1 MPAGLAAQLARPG
14 PDQGG
19 TSAHRIG
26 GTMASWPG
34 SLLRAAAPT
43 RGYALLCAGAATVTA
58 LLCVVFVSG
67 AGGAMVGQNVSNIA
81 LFLAAVTAG
90 TACAVR
96 AWRERAARRV
106 RWAWG
111 LVGAGSLSWGVG
123 QAFCIWY
130 ETVLGRA
137 VPFPSLAD
145 AGYFWMMP
153 FTAAG
158 LLLLPVSRQSLA
170 QQARSILDGLMIA
183 VSLLLIT
190 WVLILGP
197 LVQQGA
203 DSRLGLLI
211 TLWYPGGDVVVL
223 TIVLFMVA
231 RLRRGG
237 RRPLSLPLVGAGLVA
252 FTVSDSGYAYLTLL
266 DTYGSGNVL
275 DLGWFT
281 GFALILLA
289 ARRPERAY
297 AEQEVH
303 DLAQPLGVMLPYL
316 AVLGALV
323 TSTFEVLR
331 DGAHDMFVSWSRSA
345 IILLIVGRQL
355 LTLLE
360 NRSLTRG
367 LEARVEARTTELR
380 ASEQRFQALVQHSS
394 DVVTVIDAQGV
405 VTYQSESVARVFG
418 YDPAYFSGLRLTE
431 RILAES
437 VPALTAAVE
446 AITGTAYATRVVE
459 LPMLHADGHRCLAE
473 VTLTNLLEDP
483 SVRGI
488 VLNSRDISERKEL
501 EDQLVHEAFHD
512 GLTKLANR
520 ALFKDRLE
528 VALRRRADVAILFL
542 DLDGF
547 KEVNDSLGHAAG
559 DVLLMQVAM
568 RLGEAV
574 RDGDTVAR
582 FGGDEFAV
590 LIDAVGAP
598 GDADDLATRII
609 AALDEQFV
617 IDNQE
622 IHVQGSIGIALTG
635 PDARDADQLM
645 RNADLAMYRAK
656 SAGSGQFA
664 RYDPQMHSGLVERL
678 QLAADL
684 RRALETGG
692 ELEMHYQPTIELRT
706 GQIVGF
712 EALVRW
718 RHPVRGMISPVDF
731 IPLAESTG
739 LIRPLG
745 QWVLAE
751 SCRQAVA
758 WGMGAP
764 ERAMTMAVN
773 VSGRQF
779 DQPGLPG
786 IVAAVLAETGL
797 PAQRLCLEMTE
808 SVLMTDTEENLA
820 VLLSL
825 KDIGVRLAIDDF
837 GTGYSSLA
845 YLRRFPVDTL
855 KIDRSFVERLS
866 GATPDA
872 ALARTIVQL
881 GQSLGMATVAEG
893 IEQYAQ
899 FLALRRMGCDL
910 AQGYYFSRPLPAAE
924 AGLLLQEHK
933 PAVAA

>member
-1 MPAGLAAQLARPG
+1 LGK
-14 PDQGG
+14 
-19 TSAHRIG
+19 
-26 GTMASWPG
+26 
-34 SLLRAAAPT
+34 LLHVVAPT
-43 RGYALLCAGAATVTA
+43 RGYAILCGAAAGITA
-58 LLCVVFVSG
+58 LLFVVFVTG
-67 AGGAMVGQNVSNIA
+67 AGGPIAAQNTSNIA
-81 LFLAAVTAG
+81 LFLAALAAAWGCISKALRPAG
-90 TACAVR
+90 
-96 AWRERAARRV
+96 RRV
-106 RWAWG
+106 RSSWALTG
-111 LVGAGSLSWGVG
+111 LGAFSWAVG
-123 QAFCIWY
+123 QMFCIWY
-130 ETVLGRA
+130 ETILGTD

-158 LLLLPVSRQSLA
+158 LLLLPMSRQSVA

-183 VSLLLIT
+183 ASLLLIT
-190 WVLILGP
+190 WNLILGP
-197 LVQQGA
+197 LARQGA
-203 DSRLGLLI
+203 DSFLALLV

-223 TIVLFMVA
+223 TVVLFTLA
-231 RLRRGG
+231 RLRSGG
-237 RRPLSLPLVGAGLVA
+237 RRPMSMPLVGIGLAA
-252 FTVSDSGYAYLTLL
+252 FTVSDSGYAYLTLI
-266 DTYGSGNVL
+266 DDYGSGAVL
-275 DLGWFT
+275 DLGWFV
-281 GFALILLA
+281 GFVLILIA
-289 ARRPERAY
+289 SRKPERQHAP
-297 AEQEVH
+297 EST
-303 DLAQPLGVMLPYL
+303 DPLTRPLGVMLPYI

-331 DGAHDMFVSWSRSA
+331 HGMHDPVVSWTRSA

-360 NRSLTRG
+360 NRSLTRD
-367 LEARVEARTTELR
+367 LENRVEARTAELR

-394 DVVTVIDAQGV
+394 DVVTVVSLDGV
-405 VTYQSESVARVFG
+405 VTYQSESIARVFG
-418 YDPAYFSGLRLTE
+418 YEREQVTGQKLVGFLPEEARDRLE
-431 RILAES
+431 EAFG
-437 VPALTAAVE
+437 AV
-446 AITGTAYATRVVE
+446 ADTPYASRVVE
-459 LPMLHADGHRCLAE
+459 IPMRHADGHHRLAE
-473 VTLTNLLEDP
+473 VTVTNLLGDRNVE
-483 SVRGI
+483 GL

-520 ALFKDRLE
+520 ALFKDRVEL
-528 VALRRRADVAILFL
+528 ALRRRGDADIAVLFL

-559 DVLLMQVAM
+559 DQLLVQVAD
-568 RLGEAV
+568 RLAAAV
-574 RDGDTVAR
+574 RPGDTVAR

-590 LIDAVGAP
+590 LIDQVDAA

-609 AALDEQFV
+609 DALDLQFD
-617 IDNQE
+617 IDNTE

-635 PDARDADQLM
+635 PDAADADQLM

-656 SAGSGQFA
+656 AAGEGTFA
-664 RYDPQMHSGLVERL
+664 RYDPAMHSGLVDRL

-684 RRALETGG
+684 RRALETTG
-692 ELEMHYQPTIELRT
+692 ELVLYYQPTIELRSGAIT
-706 GQIVGF
+706 GF

-718 RHPVRGMISPVDF
+718 QHPVRGMISPADF

-751 SCRQAVA
+751 ACRQGVE
-758 WGMGAP
+758 WGAHDP
-764 ERAMTMAVN
+764 ERVLTMAVN

-779 DQPGLPG
+779 DQPDLPA
-786 IVAAVLAETGL
+786 IVAGVLADTGL
-797 PAQRLCLEMTE
+797 PAERLCLEMTE

-825 KDIGVRLAIDDF
+825 KEIGVKLAIDDF

-855 KIDRSFVERLS
+855 KIDRSFVERIG

-910 AQGYYFSRPLPAAE
+910 AQGYYFSRPLPAEE
-924 AGLLLQEHK
+924 AGALLRD
-933 PAVAA
+933 PAALAA

>member
-1 MPAGLAAQLARPG
+1 
-14 PDQGG
+14 
-19 TSAHRIG
+19 
-26 GTMASWPG
+26 MASWPRR
-34 SLLRAAAPT
+34 LLRAAAPT
-43 RGYALLCAGAATVTA
+43 RGYAVLCGGVTLVTA
-58 LLCVVFVSG
+58 ALFVVFVT
-67 AGGAMVGQNVSNIA
+67 APGGALVTQNVSNVA
-81 LFLAAVTAG
+81 LCLGAAAAAWAGLAKAV
-90 TACAVR
+90 
-96 AWRERAARRV
+96 RERARV
-106 RWAWG
+106 RWAWALTG
-111 LVGAGSLSWGVG
+111 LGSLSWGIG
-123 QAFCIWY
+123 QGFCIWY
-130 ETVLGRA
+130 ETVLNRE

-158 LLLLPVSRQSLA
+158 LLLLTVSRQSIA
-170 QQARSILDGLMIA
+170 QQVRSILDGLMIA
-183 VSLLLIT
+183 ASLLLIT

-197 LVQQGA
+197 LVRQGA
-203 DSRLGLLI
+203 DSALGLLI

-223 TIVLFMVA
+223 TIMLFLVA

-237 RRPLSLPLVGAGLVA
+237 RRPMSLPLVGAGLVA

-266 DTYGSGNVL
+266 DSYGSGNVL

-281 GFALILLA
+281 GFMLLLLA
-289 ARRPERAY
+289 ARRPERTRAGED
-297 AEQEVH
+297 AH
-303 DLAQPLGVMLPYL
+303 ALTRPLGVMLPYI
-316 AVLGALV
+316 AVLGALA
-323 TSTFEVLR
+323 TSTAEVLR
-331 DGAHDMFVSWSRSA
+331 HGAHDPLVSWSRSS

-360 NRSLTRG
+360 NRSLTRD
-367 LEARVEARTTELR
+367 LEARVEARTAELR

-394 DVVTVIDAQGV
+394 DVVTVIDEGGV
-405 VTYQSESVARVFG
+405 VTYQSESLQRVFG
-418 YDPAYFSGLRLTE
+418 YEPARFHGIPLTDLMMPE
-431 RILAES
+431 
-437 VPALTAAVE
+437 AAQVLVAAIE
-446 AITGTAYATRVVE
+446 AISATAYGSRVVE
-459 LPMLHADGHRCLAE
+459 VPMLHADGHRCVAE
-473 VTLTNLLEDP
+473 VTLTNLLHDE

-528 VALRRRADVAILFL
+528 VALRRRDEVAILFL

-559 DVLLMQVAM
+559 DHLLIQVAT
-568 RLGEAV
+568 RLTEAV

-590 LIDAVGAP
+590 LIDSVAGP
-598 GDADDLATRII
+598 GDADELATRIV
-609 AALDEQFV
+609 AALDEQFH
-617 IDNQE
+617 IENQE
-622 IHVQGSIGIALTG
+622 MHVQGSIGIALTG

-656 SAGSGQFA
+656 SAGSGRFA

-684 RRALETGG
+684 RRALENAD
-692 ELEMHYQPTIELRT
+692 ELELHYQPTIELRS
-706 GQIVGF
+706 GNIVGF

-718 RHPVRGMISPVDF
+718 RHPVRGMISPADF

-745 QWVLAE
+745 RWVLAE
-751 SCRQAVA
+751 ACRQAVA
-758 WGMGAP
+758 WGMDDP
-764 ERAMTMAVN
+764 QRAMTMAVN

-779 DQPGLPG
+779 DQPDLPE
-786 IVAAVLAETGL
+786 IVGSVLAGTGL
-797 PAQRLCLEMTE
+797 PAERLCLEMTE

-825 KDIGVRLAIDDF
+825 KDIGVKLAIDDF

-866 GATPDA
+866 GAAPDS

-899 FLALRRMGCDL
+899 FRALRRMGCDL

-924 AGLLLQEHK
+924 AGELLRDR
-933 PAVAA
+933 AALPV

>member
-1 MPAGLAAQLARPG
+1 MLGR
-14 PDQGG
+14 
-19 TSAHRIG
+19 
-26 GTMASWPG
+26 
-34 SLLRAAAPT
+34 LRHVVPT
-43 RGYALLCAGAATVTA
+43 RGYAILCGTAAAVTA
-58 LLCVVFVSG
+58 LLFVALVTG
-67 AGGAMVGQNVSNIA
+67 AGGPIVAQNTSNVA
-81 LFLAAVTAG
+81 LFAAALAA
-90 TACAVR
+90 
-96 AWRERAARRV
+96 AWGCLTKALGKAQRPVARRV
-106 RWAWG
+106 RWSWALTG
-111 LVGAGSLSWGVG
+111 LGAFSWGVG
-123 QAFCIWY
+123 QMFCIWY
-130 ETVLGRA
+130 ETIQGTE

-158 LLLLPVSRQSLA
+158 LLVLPMSRQSVA

-183 VSLLLIT
+183 ASLLLIT
-190 WVLILGP
+190 WILILGP
-197 LVQQGA
+197 LARQGA
-203 DSRLGLLI
+203 DSFLALLV

-223 TIVLFMVA
+223 TVVLFMLA
-231 RLRRGG
+231 RLRAGG
-237 RRPLSLPLVGAGLVA
+237 HRPMSLPLVGTGLAA
-252 FTVSDSGYAYLTLL
+252 FTVSDSGYAYLTLI
-266 DTYGSGNVL
+266 DNYGSGAVL
-275 DLGWFT
+275 DLGWFV
-281 GFALILLA
+281 GFVLILVASRKPDLEHA
-289 ARRPERAY
+289 AGDSDALTR
-297 AEQEVH
+297 
-303 DLAQPLGVMLPYL
+303 PLGVMLPYI
-316 AVLGALV
+316 AVLGALC

-331 DGAHDMFVSWSRSA
+331 HGAHDPVVSWSRSA

-360 NRSLTRG
+360 NRNLTRD
-367 LEARVEARTTELR
+367 LEDRVEARTAELR

-394 DVVTVIDAQGV
+394 DVVTVVAVDGTI
-405 VTYQSESVARVFG
+405 TYQSESITRVFG
-418 YDPAYFSGLRLTE
+418 YDREHVAGQRLTGFLPDE
-431 RILAES
+431 ARARLEEAFG
-437 VPALTAAVE
+437 AV
-446 AITGTAYATRVVE
+446 ADTPYASRVVE
-459 LPMLHADGHRCLAE
+459 IPMRHADGHFRLAE
-473 VTLTNLLEDP
+473 VTITNLLADAN
-483 SVRGI
+483 VQGL

-520 ALFKDRLE
+520 ALFKDRVEL
-528 VALRRRADVAILFL
+528 ALRRRGDADIAVLFL

-559 DVLLMQVAM
+559 DQLLVQVAD
-568 RLGEAV
+568 RLAAAV
-574 RDGDTVAR
+574 RPGDTVAR

-590 LIDAVGAP
+590 LIDVVDNAD
-598 GDADDLATRII
+598 DADDLATRII
-609 AALDEQFV
+609 DALDLQFD
-617 IDNQE
+617 IDNTE
-622 IHVQGSIGIALTG
+622 IHVRGSIGIALTG
-635 PDARDADQLM
+635 PDAADADQLM

-656 SAGSGQFA
+656 AAGEGTFA
-664 RYDPQMHSGLVERL
+664 RYDPAMHSGLVDRL

-684 RRALETGG
+684 RRALEGTGG
-692 ELEMHYQPTIELRT
+692 TGGAGGAEGTGELVLYYQPTIELRSGT
-706 GQIVGF
+706 VTGF

-718 RHPVRGMISPVDF
+718 NHPVRGMISPADF

-751 SCRQAVA
+751 ACRQGVE
-758 WGMGAP
+758 WGAGDP
-764 ERAMTMAVN
+764 DRVLTMAVN

-779 DQPGLPG
+779 DQTDLPA
-786 IVAAVLAETGL
+786 IVAGVLADTGL
-797 PAQRLCLEMTE
+797 PPERLCLEMTE

-825 KDIGVRLAIDDF
+825 KAIGVRLAIDDF

-855 KIDRSFVERLS
+855 KIDRSFVERIG

-910 AQGYYFSRPLPAAE
+910 AQGYYFSRPLPADE
-924 AGLLLQEHK
+924 AGALLRD
-933 PAVAA
+933 PAALAA

>member
-1 MPAGLAAQLARPG
+1 
-14 PDQGG
+14 
-19 TSAHRIG
+19 
-26 GTMASWPG
+26 MASWPH

-58 LLCVVFVSG
+58 ALFTVFVTG
-67 AGGAMVGQNVSNIA
+67 FGGDLVGQNVSNIV
-81 LFLAAVTAG
+81 LFLAALTAG
-90 TACAVR
+90 TACLVR
-96 AWRERAARRV
+96 AWSERQSGTVEGSRRV
-106 RWAWG
+106 RWAWA
-111 LVGAGSLSWGVG
+111 LAGAGAVSWGIG

-130 ETVLGRA
+130 ETILRQE

-145 AGYFWMMP
+145 GGYFWMMP

-170 QQARSILDGLMIA
+170 QQVRSILDGLMIA

-197 LVQQGA
+197 LVRQGA
-203 DSRLGLLI
+203 DSKLGLLV

-237 RRPLSLPLVGAGLVA
+237 RRPLSLPMVGAGLAA

-281 GFALILLA
+281 GFALIFLA
-289 ARRPERAY
+289 ARRPEPAF
-297 AEQEVH
+297 AEQDEH
-303 DLAQPLGVMLPYL
+303 ALTQPLGVMLPYL
-316 AVLGALV
+316 AVLGALL

-331 DGAHDMFVSWSRSA
+331 HGSHDMFISWSRSA

-367 LEARVEARTTELR
+367 LEARVEERTAELR

-394 DVVTVIDAQGV
+394 DVVTVIDAAGI
-405 VTYQSESVARVFG
+405 VTYQSESITRVFG
-418 YDPAYFSGLRLTE
+418 YLPEQFAGINLTE
-431 RILAES
+431 RMLADSAELL
-437 VPALTAAVE
+437 VAAVE
-446 AITGTAYATRVVE
+446 AVSGTAYATRTIE

-473 VTLTNLLEDP
+473 VTVTNLLEDP

-528 VALRRRADVAILFL
+528 VALRRHEHVAILFL

-590 LIDAVGAP
+590 LLDSVATP
-598 GDADDLATRII
+598 EDGDELARRII
-609 AALDEQFV
+609 ASLDEQFV
-617 IDNQE
+617 LENQE

-664 RYDPQMHSGLVERL
+664 RYDPAMHSGLVERL

-684 RRALETGG
+684 RRALDAGG
-692 ELEMHYQPTIELRT
+692 ELELHYQPTIELRT
-706 GQIVGF
+706 GTIVGF

-718 RHPVRGMISPVDF
+718 KHPVRGMISPADF
-731 IPLAESTG
+731 IPLAEATG

-751 SCRQAVA
+751 ACRQAVA
-758 WGMGAP
+758 WGAADP
-764 ERAMTMAVN
+764 ERELTMAVN
-773 VSGRQF
+773 VSGVQF
-779 DQPGLPG
+779 DQPDLPA
-786 IVAAVLAETGL
+786 IVAGVLATTGL
-797 PAQRLCLEMTE
+797 PAERLCLEMTE

-881 GQSLGMATVAEG
+881 GQSLGMSTVAEG

-910 AQGYYFSRPLPAAE
+910 AQGFYFSRPLPAADAE
-924 AGLLLQEHK
+924 LLLK
-933 PAVAA
+933 DKAALAA

>member
-1 MPAGLAAQLARPG
+1 M
-14 PDQGG
+14 
-19 TSAHRIG
+19 
-26 GTMASWPG
+26 
-34 SLLRAAAPT
+34 LRRLWHVVAPT
-43 RGYALLCAGAATVTA
+43 RGYAILCGTA
-58 LLCVVFVSG
+58 
-67 AGGAMVGQNVSNIA
+67 
-81 LFLAAVTAG
+81 AAVTAVLLVALLTG
-90 TACAVR
+90 AGGPIVAQNTSNVALF
-96 AWRERAARRV
+96 AAALAA
-106 RWAWG
+106 AWG
-111 LVGAGSLSWGVG
+111 CFAKALRPGGRRARSSWTLTGLGAFSWAVG
-123 QAFCIWY
+123 QMFCIWY
-130 ETVLGRA
+130 ETILGTE

-153 FTAAG
+153 LTAAG
-158 LLLLPVSRQSLA
+158 LLLLPASRQSVA

-183 VSLLLIT
+183 ASLLLIT

-197 LVQQGA
+197 LARQGA
-203 DSRLGLLI
+203 DSFLALLV

-231 RLRRGG
+231 RLRSGG
-237 RRPLSLPLVGAGLVA
+237 QRPMSLPLVGTGLAA
-252 FTVSDSGYAYLTLL
+252 FTVSDSGYAYLTLI
-266 DTYGSGNVL
+266 DSYGSGAVL
-275 DLGWFT
+275 DLGWFI
-281 GFALILLA
+281 GFVLILLA
-289 ARRPERAY
+289 SRKPNQQHE
-297 AEQEVH
+297 AESP
-303 DLAQPLGVMLPYL
+303 DALTRPLGVMLPYL
-316 AVLGALV
+316 AVIGSLV
-323 TSTFEVLR
+323 TSSLEVLR
-331 DGAHDMFVSWSRSA
+331 HGTHDVVVSWTRSA

-360 NRSLTRG
+360 NRGLTRD
-367 LEARVEARTTELR
+367 LENRVEARTAELR

-394 DVVTVIDAQGV
+394 DVVTVVSLDGI
-405 VTYQSESVARVFG
+405 VTYQSESIARVFG
-418 YDPAYFSGLRLTE
+418 YEREQVTGQRLTE
-431 RILAES
+431 FLPDEARDRLEEAFG
-437 VPALTAAVE
+437 AV
-446 AITGTAYATRVVE
+446 ADTPYASRVVE
-459 LPMLHADGHRCLAE
+459 IPMRHADGHHRLAE
-473 VTLTNLLEDP
+473 ITVTNLLSDLN
-483 SVRGI
+483 VQGL

-520 ALFKDRLE
+520 ALFKDRVEL
-528 VALRRRADVAILFL
+528 ALRRRGDADIAVLFL

-559 DVLLMQVAM
+559 DQLLVQVAD
-568 RLGEAV
+568 RLVAAV
-574 RDGDTVAR
+574 RPGDTVAR

-590 LIDAVGAP
+590 LIDLTAGTADGAAD
-598 GDADDLATRII
+598 DADDLATRII
-609 AALDEQFV
+609 DALDRQFD
-617 IDNQE
+617 IDNTE

-635 PDARDADQLM
+635 PDASDADQLM

-656 SAGSGQFA
+656 AAGEGTFA
-664 RYDPQMHSGLVERL
+664 RYDPAMHSGLVDRL

-684 RRALETGG
+684 RRALETTG
-692 ELEMHYQPTIELRT
+692 ELVLYYQPTIELRSGT
-706 GQIVGF
+706 ITGF

-718 RHPVRGMISPVDF
+718 QHPVRGMISPADF

-751 SCRQAVA
+751 ACRQGVEWAA
-758 WGMGAP
+758 HDP
-764 ERAMTMAVN
+764 ERVLTMAVN

-779 DQPGLPG
+779 DQPDLPA
-786 IVAAVLAETGL
+786 IVAGVLADTGL
-797 PAQRLCLEMTE
+797 PAERLCLEMTE

-825 KDIGVRLAIDDF
+825 KEIGVKLAIDDF

-855 KIDRSFVERLS
+855 KIDRSFVERIG

-910 AQGYYFSRPLPAAE
+910 AQGYYFSRPLPAEE
-924 AGLLLQEHK
+924 AGALLRD
-933 PAVAA
+933 PAALAA

>member
-1 MPAGLAAQLARPG
+1 
-14 PDQGG
+14 
-19 TSAHRIG
+19 
-26 GTMASWPG
+26 MASWPS

-43 RGYALLCAGAATVTA
+43 RGYALLCGSVATVTA
-58 LLCVVFVSG
+58 ALLTIFVTG
-67 AGGAMVGQNVSNIA
+67 AGGALVGQNVSNIA

-90 TACAVR
+90 TACVVR
-96 AWRERAARRV
+96 AWRERVRTNRELAHGSRRV
-106 RWAWG
+106 AWAWA
-111 LVGAGSLSWGVG
+111 LVGGGALSWGIG
-123 QAFCIWY
+123 QAFCIGY
-130 ETVLGRA
+130 ETVLGRE
-137 VPFPSLAD
+137 VPFPSPAD

-153 FTAAG
+153 LTAAG
-158 LLLLPVSRQSLA
+158 LLLLPMSRQSLA

-197 LVQQGA
+197 LVRQGA

-223 TIVLFMVA
+223 TVVLFMVA

-237 RRPLSLPLVGAGLVA
+237 RRPLSVPLVGAGLVA

-281 GFALILLA
+281 GFALIFLA
-289 ARRPERAY
+289 ARRPEPAF
-297 AEQEVH
+297 AEEEENA
-303 DLAQPLGVMLPYL
+303 LTQPLGVMLPYL
-316 AVLGALV
+316 AVVGALV
-323 TSTFEVLR
+323 TSTFEVVR
-331 DGAHDMFVSWSRSA
+331 HGAHDMFVSWSRSA

-367 LEARVEARTTELR
+367 LEARVESRTAQLR
-380 ASEQRFQALVQHSS
+380 ESEQRFQALVQHSS
-394 DVVTVIDAQGV
+394 DVVTVIDGDGV
-405 VTYQSESVARVFG
+405 VTYQSESISRVFG
-418 YDPAYFSGLRLTE
+418 YDPEYFAGVALIE
-431 RILAES
+431 RMLSET
-437 VPALTAAVE
+437 VPILTAAIE
-446 AITGTAYATRVVE
+446 AVSSTAYATRVVE
-459 LPMLHADGHRCLAE
+459 MPMLHADGHRCLAE
-473 VTLTNLLEDP
+473 VTLTNLLADP

-512 GLTKLANR
+512 ALTKLANR

-528 VALRRRADVAILFL
+528 VALRRREDVAILFL

-590 LIDAVGAP
+590 LIDAVDTP
-598 GDADDLATRII
+598 EDADDLAMRIV

-617 IDNQE
+617 IENQE

-656 SAGSGQFA
+656 GAGSGQFA

-684 RRALETGG
+684 RRALENGG

-706 GQIVGF
+706 GTIVGF

-718 RHPVRGMISPVDF
+718 RHPVRGLISPIDF

-745 QWVLAE
+745 RWVLAE
-751 SCRQAVA
+751 SCRQAVE
-758 WGMGAP
+758 WSMDEP
-764 ERAMTMAVN
+764 DRPMTMAVN

-779 DQPGLPG
+779 DQPDLPA
-786 IVAAVLAETGL
+786 IVAEVLATTGL

-825 KDIGVRLAIDDF
+825 KDIGVGLAIDDF

-924 AGLLLQEHK
+924 AGLLLK
-933 PAVAA
+933 DKAALAA

>member
-1 MPAGLAAQLARPG
+1 MV
-14 PDQGG
+14 
-19 TSAHRIG
+19 
-26 GTMASWPG
+26 SWPHR
-34 SLLRAAAPT
+34 LLRAAAPT
-43 RGYALLCAGAATVTA
+43 RGYAVLCGAVTLVTAVLLVVFVTAPGGALMSQNVSNVVLCAGAFAA
-58 LLCVVFVSG
+58 AG
-67 AGGAMVGQNVSNIA
+67 AGIA
-81 LFLAAVTAG
+81 KALREPG
-90 TACAVR
+90 T
-96 AWRERAARRV
+96 RV
-106 RWAWG
+106 RWAWALTG
-111 LVGAGSLSWGVG
+111 LGSLSWGIG
-123 QAFCIWY
+123 QVFCIWY
-130 ETVLGRA
+130 ETVLDRE

-170 QQARSILDGLMIA
+170 HQMRSILDGLMIA
-183 VSLLLIT
+183 ASLLLIT

-197 LVQQGA
+197 LVRQGA
-203 DSRLGLLI
+203 DSALGLLI

-237 RRPLSLPLVGAGLVA
+237 RRPMSLPLVGAGLAA
-252 FTVSDSGYAYLTLL
+252 FAVSDSGYAYLTLL
-266 DTYGSGNVL
+266 DSYGSGNVL

-281 GFALILLA
+281 GFMLLILA
-289 ARRPERAY
+289 ARRPEKIRA
-297 AEQEVH
+297 AEDAH
-303 DLAQPLGVMLPYL
+303 ALTQPLGVMLPYI
-316 AVLGALV
+316 AVIGSLV
-323 TSTFEVLR
+323 TSTVEVLR
-331 DGAHDMFVSWSRSA
+331 HGTHDPFVSWSRSS

-360 NRSLTRG
+360 NRSLTRD
-367 LEARVEARTTELR
+367 LEARVEARTAELR

-394 DVVTVIDAQGV
+394 DVVTVIDAVGV
-405 VTYQSESVARVFG
+405 VTYQSESLQRVFG
-418 YDPAYFSGLRLTE
+418 YDPAQVHGATLTGHMLPE
-431 RILAES
+431 A
-437 VPALTAAVE
+437 AAVLVA
-446 AITGTAYATRVVE
+446 AIEVISGTAYASRVVE
-459 LPMLHADGHRCLAE
+459 VPMLHADGHRCLAE
-473 VTLTNLLEDP
+473 VTLTNLLHDD

-528 VALRRRADVAILFL
+528 VALRRHDEVAILFL

-559 DVLLMQVAM
+559 DHLLIQVAS
-568 RLGEAV
+568 RLAGAV

-590 LIDAVGAP
+590 LLDRVAAP
-598 GDADDLATRII
+598 EDADELATRII
-609 AALDEQFV
+609 AALDEQFS
-617 IDNQE
+617 IENQE

-656 SAGSGQFA
+656 GAGSGQFA

-684 RRALETGG
+684 RRALENAD
-692 ELEMHYQPTIELRT
+692 ELEMHYQPTIELRS
-706 GQIVGF
+706 GNIVGF

-718 RHPVRGMISPVDF
+718 RHPVRGMISPADF

-758 WGMGAP
+758 WGMDDP

-779 DQPGLPG
+779 DQPDLPA
-786 IVAAVLAETGL
+786 IVASVLATTGL
-797 PAQRLCLEMTE
+797 PAERLCLEMTE

-820 VLLSL
+820 VLVSL
-825 KDIGVRLAIDDF
+825 KDIGVKLAIDDF

-855 KIDRSFVERLS
+855 KIDRSFVERMS
-866 GATPDA
+866 GAAPDA

-924 AGLLLQEHK
+924 AGDLLRDSAPL
-933 PAVAA
+933 AA

>member
-1 MPAGLAAQLARPG
+1 M
-14 PDQGG
+14 
-19 TSAHRIG
+19 
-26 GTMASWPG
+26 MASWPQR
-34 SLLRAAAPT
+34 LLRAAAPT
-43 RGYALLCAGAATVTA
+43 RGYAVLCGVVAVVTVA
-58 LLCVVFVSG
+58 LLVVFV
-67 AGGAMVGQNVSNIA
+67 AAPGGALVSQNVSNFA
-81 LFLAAVTAG
+81 LCV
-90 TACAVR
+90 CAVVAAWACLVK
-96 AWRERAARRV
+96 AWRERGGGRV
-106 RWAWG
+106 RWAWAMTG
-111 LVGAGSLSWGVG
+111 FGALSWGVG
-123 QAFCIWY
+123 QGFCIWY
-130 ETVLGRA
+130 ETVVNRE

-145 AGYFWMMP
+145 AGYLWMMP

-158 LLLLPVSRQSLA
+158 LLLLPVSRQGIA
-170 QQARSILDGLMIA
+170 QQVRSILDGLMIA
-183 VSLLLIT
+183 ASLLLIT

-197 LVQQGA
+197 LVHQGA
-203 DSRLGLLI
+203 DSTLGLLV

-223 TIVLFMVA
+223 TIVLFTVA
-231 RLRRGG
+231 RVRRGG
-237 RRPLSLPLVGAGLVA
+237 RRPMSLPLVGAGLAA

-266 DTYGSGNVL
+266 DSYGSGNVL

-281 GFALILLA
+281 GFMLLILA
-289 ARRPERAY
+289 ARRPERDFATED
-297 AEQEVH
+297 ANA
-303 DLAQPLGVMLPYL
+303 LTQPLGVMLPYL
-316 AVLGALV
+316 AVIGALV
-323 TSTFEVLR
+323 TSTFEVVR
-331 DGAHDMFVSWSRSA
+331 HGTHDPFISWSRSS

-367 LEARVEARTTELR
+367 LEARVEARTAELR
-380 ASEQRFQALVQHSS
+380 ASQQRFQALVQHSS
-394 DVVTVIDAQGV
+394 DVVTVIDRDGV
-405 VTYQSESVARVFG
+405 VTYQSESLQRVFG
-418 YDPAYFSGLRLTE
+418 HDPVRSHGIRLTDHMLPE
-431 RILAES
+431 AA
-437 VPALTAAVE
+437 PALVGAIE
-446 AITGTAYATRVVE
+446 AISGTAYASRVLEV
-459 LPMLHADGHRCLAE
+459 PMLHADGHTCLAE
-473 VTLTNLLEDP
+473 VTLTNLLHDE

-528 VALRRRADVAILFL
+528 MALRRHDDVAILFV

-559 DVLLMQVAM
+559 DHLLIQVAN

-590 LIDAVGAP
+590 LIHSVAGPED
-598 GDADDLATRII
+598 GDELAIRIV
-609 AALDEQFV
+609 AALDEQFLV
-617 IDNQE
+617 ENQE

-684 RRALETGG
+684 RRALESGD
-692 ELEMHYQPTIELRT
+692 ELEMHYQPTIELRS
-706 GQIVGF
+706 GNIVGF

-718 RHPVRGMISPVDF
+718 RHPVRGMINPGDF

-751 SCRQAVA
+751 SCRQAVE
-758 WGMGAP
+758 WGMDDPA
-764 ERAMTMAVN
+764 RAMTMAVN

-779 DQPGLPG
+779 DQPNLPA
-786 IVAAVLAETGL
+786 IVASVLSTTGL
-797 PAQRLCLEMTE
+797 PAERLCLEMTE

-820 VLLSL
+820 VLVSL
-825 KDIGVRLAIDDF
+825 KDIGVKLAIDDF

-866 GATPDA
+866 GTTPDT

-910 AQGYYFSRPLPAAE
+910 AQGYYFSRPLPAVE
-924 AGLLLQEHK
+924 AGLLLRDRT
-933 PAVAA
+933 VLAA

>member
-1 MPAGLAAQLARPG
+1 MLFA
-14 PDQGG
+14 
-19 TSAHRIG
+19 
-26 GTMASWPG
+26 
-34 SLLRAAAPT
+34 
-43 RGYALLCAGAATVTA
+43 
-58 LLCVVFVSG
+58 VFVTG
-67 AGGAMVGQNVSNIA
+67 AGGSLVGQNVSNIA
-81 LFLAAVTAG
+81 LFLAALASG
-90 TACAVR
+90 AACLVR
-96 AWRERAARRV
+96 AWRENRGHGSRRV
-106 RWAWG
+106 RWAWA
-111 LVGAGSLSWGVG
+111 LAGAGSVSWGVG

-130 ETVLGRA
+130 ETVLGQD

-153 FTAAG
+153 LTAAG
-158 LLLLPVSRQSLA
+158 LLLLPASRQSLA

-197 LVQQGA
+197 LVRQGA
-203 DSRLGLLI
+203 DSRLGLLV

-223 TIVLFMVA
+223 TIVLFTVA

-237 RRPLSLPLVGAGLVA
+237 RRPLSLPLVGAGLAA

-275 DLGWFT
+275 DLGWFS
-281 GFALILLA
+281 GFALIFLA
-289 ARRPERAY
+289 ARRPEPAHT
-297 AEQEVH
+297 EQDEH
-303 DLAQPLGVMLPYL
+303 ALTQPLGVMLPYL
-316 AVLGALV
+316 AVLGSLV
-323 TSTFEVLR
+323 TSVFEVLR
-331 DGAHDMFVSWSRSA
+331 HGTHDMFVSWSRSA

-367 LEARVEARTTELR
+367 LEARVEERTAELR
-380 ASEQRFQALVQHSS
+380 ASEQRFEALVQHSS
-394 DVVTVIDAQGV
+394 DVVTVIDAEGV
-405 VTYQSESVARVFG
+405 VTYQSESISRVFG
-418 YDPAYFSGLRLTE
+418 HDPSYFSGIRLTE
-431 RILAES
+431 RM
-437 VPALTAAVE
+437 LTEAAPVLVAAIE
-446 AITGTAYATRVVE
+446 AISGTAYATRVVE
-459 LPMLHADGHRCLAE
+459 MPMLHADGHRCLAE

-528 VALRRRADVAILFL
+528 VALRRREDVAILFL

-590 LIDAVGAP
+590 LIDAVAAP
-598 GDADDLATRII
+598 EDADELANRII
-609 AALDEQFV
+609 AALDEPFV
-617 IDNQE
+617 IENQE

-664 RYDPQMHSGLVERL
+664 RYDPQMHTGLVERL

-684 RRALETGG
+684 RRALENGD
-692 ELEMHYQPTIELRT
+692 ELELHYQPTIELRT
-706 GQIVGF
+706 GTIVGF

-718 RHPVRGMISPVDF
+718 RHPARGMISPIDF

-751 SCRQAVA
+751 ASRQAVA
-758 WGMGAP
+758 WGAADP
-764 ERAMTMAVN
+764 ARELTMAVN
-773 VSGRQF
+773 VSGVQF
-779 DQPGLPG
+779 DQPDLPE
-786 IVAAVLAETGL
+786 IVAQVLATTGL
-797 PAQRLCLEMTE
+797 PAERLCLEMTE

-866 GATPDA
+866 GTTPDA

-881 GQSLGMATVAEG
+881 GQSLGMSTVAEG
-893 IEQYAQ
+893 IEEPAQ
-899 FLALRRMGCDL
+899 FLALRGMGCDL
-910 AQGYYFSRPLPAAE
+910 AQGYYFSRPLPAAQ
-924 AGLLLQEHK
+924 AGLLLPDK
-933 PAVAA
+933 AAAAA

>member
-1 MPAGLAAQLARPG
+1 MVSSLSR
-14 PDQGG
+14 
-19 TSAHRIG
+19 
-26 GTMASWPG
+26 
-34 SLLRAAAPT
+34 LLRAAAPT
-43 RGYALLCAGAATVTA
+43 RGYAM
-58 LLCVVFVSG
+58 LCVAVAAVSLLLAVAFGTG
-67 AGGAMVGQNVSNIA
+67 AGGTVVAQNLSNVA
-81 LFLAAVTAG
+81 LFLAALAAAWGCLVKAVQAAG
-90 TACAVR
+90 PQGA
-96 AWRERAARRV
+96 RV
-106 RWAWG
+106 RWSWALIG
-111 LVGAGSLSWGVG
+111 LGSLSWGIG
-123 QAFCIWY
+123 QMFCIWY
-130 ETVLGRA
+130 ETVLEQE

-145 AGYFWMMP
+145 AGYFWMVP
-153 FTAAG
+153 LTAAG
-158 LLLLPVSRQSLA
+158 LLLLPAHRQSAA
-170 QQARSILDGLMIA
+170 QQARSVLDGLMIA

-197 LVQQGA
+197 LVEQGA
-203 DSRLGLLI
+203 DSRLALLV

-223 TIVLFMVA
+223 TSVLFILA
-231 RLRRGG
+231 RMRRGG
-237 RRPLSLPLVGAGLVA
+237 RRPMSLPLVGAGLTA
-252 FTVSDSGYAYLTLL
+252 FTVSDSGYAYLTLI
-266 DTYGSGNVL
+266 DRYGSGALL
-275 DLGWFT
+275 DLGWFA

-289 ARRPERAY
+289 SRKPDPAPA
-297 AEQEVH
+297 AEDVH
-303 DLAQPLGVMLPYL
+303 ALSQPLGVMLPYL
-316 AVLGALV
+316 AVLGSLV
-323 TSTFEVLR
+323 TSSVEMLR
-331 DGAHDMFVSWSRSA
+331 HGTHDSLVYWSRSA

-367 LEARVEARTTELR
+367 LEARVDARTSELR

-394 DVVTVIDAQGV
+394 DVVTVVSQTGE
-405 VTYQSESVARVFG
+405 VTYQSESIERVFG
-418 YDPAYFSGLRLTE
+418 Y
-431 RILAES
+431 
-437 VPALTAAVE
+437 VPADLIGQDVGALLEGDAELRMLEAVDT
-446 AITGTAYATRVVE
+446 ISGTPYASRVIEV
-459 LPMLHADGHRCLAE
+459 PVRHADGHFCLAE
-473 VTLTNLLEDP
+473 ITVTNLLADAN
-483 SVRGI
+483 VHGI

-520 ALFKDRLE
+520 ALFKDRVEL
-528 VALRRRADVAILFL
+528 ALRRRCDAAHEHVAILFL

-559 DVLLMQVAM
+559 DHLLVQVAE
-568 RLGEAV
+568 RLSLAV
-574 RDGDTVAR
+574 RPADTVAR

-590 LIDAVGAP
+590 LVEAVSGAEE
-598 GDADDLATRII
+598 ADELARRII
-609 AALDEQFV
+609 GALDEPFSV
-617 IDNQE
+617 DNQE
-622 IHVQGSIGIALTG
+622 IQVQGSIGIALTG
-635 PDARDADQLM
+635 PDAHDADQLM

-656 SAGSGQFA
+656 AAGEGTFA
-664 RYDPQMHSGLVERL
+664 RYDPQMHTGLVDRL

-684 RRALETGG
+684 RRALDNGG
-692 ELEMHYQPTIELRT
+692 ELELHYQPTVQLRT
-706 GQIVGF
+706 GDIVGF

-718 RHPVRGMISPVDF
+718 RHPLRGMISPAGF

-751 SCRQAVA
+751 SCRQAVE
-758 WGMGAP
+758 WGATDPARML
-764 ERAMTMAVN
+764 TMAVN

-779 DQPGLPG
+779 DQPEWPE
-786 IVAAVLAETGL
+786 IVKTVLAETGL
-797 PAQRLCLEMTE
+797 PAERLCLEMTE

-825 KDIGVRLAIDDF
+825 KEIGVKLAIDDF

-866 GATPDA
+866 GTSPDS

-893 IEQYAQ
+893 IEQYGQ

-924 AGLLLQEHK
+924 AGLLLRD
-933 PAVAA
+933 PAALAA

>member
-1 MPAGLAAQLARPG
+1 
-14 PDQGG
+14 
-19 TSAHRIG
+19 
-26 GTMASWPG
+26 MASWPG
-34 SLLRAAAPT
+34 WLRTAAPT
-43 RGYALLCAGAATVTA
+43 RGYAALCGAAGLVVAA
-58 LLCVVFVSG
+58 LFAEFATG
-67 AGGAMVGQNVSNIA
+67 AGGPTVSQNISNVA
-81 LFLAAVTAG
+81 LCAAAAAAAWACLAKAL
-90 TACAVR
+90 
-96 AWRERAARRV
+96 RERGRRE
-106 RWAWG
+106 RWAWV
-111 LVGAGSLSWGVG
+111 LTGAGALSWAVG
-123 QAFCIWY
+123 QGFCIWY
-130 ETVLGRA
+130 ETVLGQE

-158 LLLLPVSRQSLA
+158 LLLLPGTRQSIA
-170 QQARSILDGLMIA
+170 HQARSILDGLMIA

-197 LVQQGA
+197 LVRQGS
-203 DSRLGLLI
+203 DSALGLLVN
-211 TLWYPGGDVVVL
+211 LWYPAGDVVVL
-223 TIVLFMVA
+223 TIVLFMLA

-237 RRPLSLPLVGAGLVA
+237 RRPMSLPLVGAGLAA
-252 FTVSDSGYAYLTLL
+252 FTVSDSGYAYLTLI
-266 DTYGSGNVL
+266 DGYGSGNVL
-275 DLGWFT
+275 DLGWFA

-289 ARRPERAY
+289 ARRPEPPQAG
-297 AEQEVH
+297 H
-303 DLAQPLGVMLPYL
+303 DEHALTQPLGVMLPYL
-316 AVLGALV
+316 AVLGALA
-323 TSTFEVLR
+323 TSTFQVISHGPR
-331 DGAHDMFVSWSRSA
+331 DPVISWMRSA

-360 NRSLTRG
+360 NRSLTRD
-367 LEARVEARTTELR
+367 LEARVEARTAELR

-394 DVVTVIDAQGV
+394 DVVTVISADGD
-405 VTYQSESVARVFG
+405 VTYQSESIQRVFG
-418 YDPAYFSGLRLTE
+418 FDPARIMGARLT
-431 RILAES
+431 RVL
-437 VPALTAAVE
+437 PADAAQVLRA
-446 AITGTAYATRVVE
+446 AIAAIAATAYATRVVE
-459 LPMLHADGHRCLAE
+459 VAMPHADGHVRLTE
-473 VTLTNLLEDP
+473 VTLTNLLGDANVE
-483 SVRGI
+483 GI

-528 VALRRRADVAILFL
+528 VALRRRAGVAILFL

-559 DVLLMQVAM
+559 DHLLMQVAA
-568 RLGEAV
+568 RLRAAAG
-574 RDGDTVAR
+574 DGDTVAR

-590 LIDAVGAP
+590 LLDAVAAAA
-598 GDADDLATRII
+598 DADDLARRII
-609 AALDEQFV
+609 AALDEPFDV
-617 IDNQE
+617 ENQE

-664 RYDPQMHSGLVERL
+664 RYDPQMHTGLVERL

-684 RRALETGG
+684 RRALDTQDG
-692 ELEMHYQPTIELRT
+692 LEMHYQPTIELRT
-706 GQIVGF
+706 GNLVGF

-718 RHPVRGMISPVDF
+718 RHPVRGMIGPADF

-739 LIRPLG
+739 LVRPLG
-745 QWVLAE
+745 EWVLAE
-751 SCRQAVA
+751 ACRQAVA
-758 WGMGAP
+758 WGMDDP
-764 ERAMTMAVN
+764 DQAMTMAVN

-779 DQPGLPG
+779 DQTDLPA

-797 PAQRLCLEMTE
+797 PADRLCLEMTE

-825 KDIGVRLAIDDF
+825 KDIGVKLAIDDF

-866 GATPDA
+866 GTTPDA

-899 FLALRRMGCDL
+899 FLALRRMGCDY
-910 AQGYYFSRPLPAAE
+910 AQGYYFSRPLPAAD
-924 AGLLLQEHK
+924 AGRLLRD
-933 PAVAA
+933 PAALAA

>member
-1 MPAGLAAQLARPG
+1 MAGR
-14 PDQGG
+14 
-19 TSAHRIG
+19 
-26 GTMASWPG
+26 
-34 SLLRAAAPT
+34 LLRAAAPT
-43 RGYALLCAGAATVTA
+43 RGYAVLCAAVAAVTA
-58 LLCVVFVSG
+58 GLCVVFVSG
-67 AGGAMVGQNVSNIA
+67 AGGPLVSQNVSNVA
-81 LFLAAVTAG
+81 LFVAAWAA
-90 TACAVR
+90 ACSCFAK
-96 AWRERAARRV
+96 ALRERGGRV
-106 RWAWG
+106 RWAWALTG
-111 LVGAGSLSWGVG
+111 LGAFSWGVG
-123 QAFCIWY
+123 QVFCIWY
-130 ETVLGRA
+130 ETVLDRE

-158 LLLLPVSRQSLA
+158 LLLLPLSRQTVA
-170 QQARSILDGLMIA
+170 QQVRSILDGLMIA
-183 VSLLLIT
+183 ASLLLIT

-197 LVQQGA
+197 LVRQGA
-203 DSRLGLLI
+203 DSSLGLLV

-223 TIVLFMVA
+223 TVVLFMVA

-237 RRPLSLPLVGAGLVA
+237 RRPMSLPLVGAGLAA

-266 DTYGSGNVL
+266 DSYGSGNVL

-289 ARRPERAY
+289 ARRPETSH
-297 AEQEVH
+297 AEEDAH
-303 DLAQPLGVMLPYL
+303 ALTRPLGVMLPYL
-316 AVLGALV
+316 AVLAALV
-323 TSTFEVLR
+323 TSTLEVLR
-331 DGAHDMFVSWSRSA
+331 HGMHEPLVSWSRSS

-360 NRSLTRG
+360 NRSLTRD
-367 LEARVEARTTELR
+367 LEARVEGRTAELR

-394 DVVTVIDAQGV
+394 DVVTVIDAAGF
-405 VTYQSESVARVFG
+405 VTYQSESVQRVFG
-418 YDPAYFSGLRLTE
+418 HDPIRFAGIRLTDHM
-431 RILAES
+431 LPES
-437 VPALTAAVE
+437 APVLIAAVE
-446 AITGTAYATRVVE
+446 TISGTAYATRVVE
-459 LPMLHADGHRCLAE
+459 VPMLHADGHRCLAE
-473 VTLTNLLEDP
+473 VTLTNLLEDA

-512 GLTKLANR
+512 ALTKLANR

-528 VALRRRADVAILFL
+528 VALRRRDEVAILFL

-559 DVLLMQVAM
+559 DHLLIQVAD
-568 RLGEAV
+568 RLGAAV

-590 LIDAVGAP
+590 LIDSVAGP
-598 GDADDLATRII
+598 HDADELATRII
-609 AALDEQFV
+609 AALDEHFV
-617 IDNQE
+617 LENQE
-622 IHVQGSIGIALTG
+622 IHVQGSVGIALTG

-684 RRALETGG
+684 RRALDGGG
-692 ELEMHYQPTIELRT
+692 ELEMYYQPTVELRS
-706 GQIVGF
+706 GDIVGF

-718 RHPVRGMISPVDF
+718 NHPARGMISPADF

-751 SCRQAVA
+751 SCRQAVE
-758 WGMGAP
+758 WGMGAS
-764 ERAMTMAVN
+764 ERPLTMAVN

-779 DQPGLPG
+779 DQPDLPAV
-786 IVAAVLAETGL
+786 VASVLATTGL
-797 PAQRLCLEMTE
+797 PAERLCLEMTE

-820 VLLSL
+820 VLVSL
-825 KDIGVRLAIDDF
+825 KGIGVKLAIDDF

-866 GATPDA
+866 GAAPDA

-881 GQSLGMATVAEG
+881 GQSLGMGTVAEG

-910 AQGYYFSRPLPAAE
+910 AQGYYFAKPLPAAE
-924 AGLLLQEHK
+924 AGLLLRD
-933 PAVAA
+933 PAALAA

>member
-1 MPAGLAAQLARPG
+1 
-14 PDQGG
+14 
-19 TSAHRIG
+19 
-26 GTMASWPG
+26 MASWAN

-43 RGYALLCAGAATVTA
+43 RGYAVLCGTTAAVTA
-58 LLCVVFVSG
+58 VLFAVFVTG
-67 AGGAMVGQNVSNIA
+67 AGGSLVGQNVSNIA
-81 LFLAAVTAG
+81 LFLAALASG
-90 TACAVR
+90 AACLVR
-96 AWRERAARRV
+96 AWREKRGHGSRRV
-106 RWAWG
+106 RWAWA
-111 LVGAGSLSWGVG
+111 LTGAGSVSWGVG

-130 ETVLGRA
+130 ETVLGRE

-203 DSRLGLLI
+203 DSRLGLLV

-237 RRPLSLPLVGAGLVA
+237 RRPLSLPLVGAGLAA

-275 DLGWFT
+275 DLGWFS
-281 GFALILLA
+281 GFALIFLA
-289 ARRPERAY
+289 ARRPEPAY
-297 AEQEVH
+297 TEQDEH
-303 DLAQPLGVMLPYL
+303 ALTQPLGVMLPYL
-316 AVLGALV
+316 AVLGSLV

-331 DGAHDMFVSWSRSA
+331 HGSHDMFVSWSRSA

-367 LEARVEARTTELR
+367 LEARVEERTAELR
-380 ASEQRFQALVQHSS
+380 ASEQRFEALVQHSS
-394 DVVTVIDAQGV
+394 DVVTVIDAAGV
-405 VTYQSESVARVFG
+405 VTYQSESISRVFG
-418 YDPAYFSGLRLTE
+418 YDPSYFSGIALTE
-431 RILAES
+431 RMLAES
-437 VPALTAAVE
+437 APVLVAAIA
-446 AITGTAYATRVVE
+446 AISGTAYATRVVE
-459 LPMLHADGHRCLAE
+459 VPMPHADGHRCLAE

-528 VALRRRADVAILFL
+528 VALRRREDVAILFL

-590 LIDAVGAP
+590 LIDAVAAP
-598 GDADDLATRII
+598 EDADELANRII
-609 AALDEQFV
+609 AALDEPFV

-664 RYDPQMHSGLVERL
+664 RYDPQMHTGLVERL

-684 RRALETGG
+684 RRALENGD
-692 ELEMHYQPTIELRT
+692 ELELHYQPTVELRT
-706 GQIVGF
+706 GTIVGF

-718 RHPVRGMISPVDF
+718 RHPVRGMISPIDF

-751 SCRQAVA
+751 ASRQAVA
-758 WGMGAP
+758 WGAADP
-764 ERAMTMAVN
+764 ARELTMAVN
-773 VSGRQF
+773 VSGVQF
-779 DQPGLPG
+779 DQPDLPE
-786 IVAAVLAETGL
+786 IVAQVLAATGL
-797 PAQRLCLEMTE
+797 PAERLCLEMTE

-866 GATPDA
+866 GTTPDA

-881 GQSLGMATVAEG
+881 GQSLGMSTVAEG
-893 IEQYAQ
+893 IEEYAQ

-924 AGLLLQEHK
+924 AGLLLPDK
-933 PAVAA
+933 AAAAA

>member
-1 MPAGLAAQLARPG
+1 
-14 PDQGG
+14 
-19 TSAHRIG
+19 
-26 GTMASWPG
+26 MASWPG

-43 RGYALLCAGAATVTA
+43 RGYAVLCGVVAVVTGA
-58 LLCVVFVSG
+58 LFVVFVTG
-67 AGGAMVGQNVSNIA
+67 AGGALVGQNVSNIA
-81 LFLAAVTAG
+81 LFLAALTAG
-90 TACAVR
+90 TACVAR
-96 AWRERAARRV
+96 AGRTRNRTRI
-106 RWAWG
+106 RWAWA
-111 LVGAGSLSWGVG
+111 LAGAGALSWAVG
-123 QAFCIWY
+123 QVFCIWY
-130 ETVLGRA
+130 ETVQGKE
-137 VPFPSLAD
+137 VPFPSPAD

-158 LLLLPVSRQSLA
+158 LLLLPVSRQSIA

-183 VSLLLIT
+183 ASLLLIA

-197 LVQQGA
+197 LVRQGA
-203 DSRLGLLI
+203 DSALGLLV
-211 TLWYPGGDVVVL
+211 TLWYPGGDIVVL
-223 TIVLFMVA
+223 TIVLFIIA

-237 RRPLSLPLVGAGLVA
+237 RRPMSLPLVGAGLVA
-252 FTVSDSGYAYLTLL
+252 FTVSDSGYAYLTLV
-266 DTYGSGNVL
+266 DSYGSGNVL
-275 DLGWFT
+275 DMGWFA
-281 GFALILLA
+281 GFALLLLA
-289 ARRPERAY
+289 ARRPEPAY
-297 AEQEVH
+297 AEQGSGS
-303 DLAQPLGVMLPYL
+303 LTQPLGVMLPYL
-316 AVLGALV
+316 AVLGALF

-331 DGAHDMFVSWSRSA
+331 HGAHDPVVSWSRSA

-367 LEARVEARTTELR
+367 LEARVEARTAELR

-394 DVVTVIDAQGV
+394 DVVTVIDADGI
-405 VTYQSESVARVFG
+405 VTYQSESINRVFG
-418 YDPAYFSGLRLTE
+418 YDPATFAGTRLTE
-431 RILAES
+431 RMLPDSASGLLA
-437 VPALTAAVE
+437 AIE
-446 AITGTAYATRVVE
+446 AITGTAYATRVIE
-459 LPMLHADGHRCLAE
+459 LPMRHADGHRCLAE
-473 VTLTNLLEDP
+473 VTITNLLQDA

-528 VALRRRADVAILFL
+528 VALRRGEDVAILFL

-559 DVLLMQVAM
+559 DVLLMHVAM

-574 RDGDTVAR
+574 RDEDTVAR

-598 GDADDLATRII
+598 EDAEELATRII
-609 AALDEQFV
+609 AALDEPFV
-617 IDNQE
+617 VDNTE

-635 PDARDADQLM
+635 SDARDADQLM

-684 RRALETGG
+684 RRALEAGD
-692 ELEMHYQPTIELRT
+692 ELEMRYQPTIELRT
-706 GQIVGF
+706 GAIVGF

-718 RHPVRGMISPVDF
+718 RHPVRGMISPADF

-751 SCRQAVA
+751 SCRQAVT
-758 WGMGAP
+758 WGFDRPDRPMS
-764 ERAMTMAVN
+764 MAVN
-773 VSGRQF
+773 VSGVQF
-779 DQPGLPG
+779 DQPDLPQ
-786 IVAAVLAETGL
+786 IVASVLAATGL

-837 GTGYSSLA
+837 GTGYSSLS

-866 GATPDA
+866 GAAPDA

-893 IEQYAQ
+893 IEEYAQ

-924 AGLLLQEHK
+924 ATRLLK
-933 PAVAA
+933 DPAVLAA

>member
-1 MPAGLAAQLARPG
+1 MLRMLSR
-14 PDQGG
+14 
-19 TSAHRIG
+19 
-26 GTMASWPG
+26 M
-34 SLLRAAAPT
+34 LRAAVPT
-43 RGYALLCAGAATVTA
+43 RGYAWLCAAVATVVGGLFVAFVTGVGGPVVSQNISNVALFGAA
-58 LLCVVFVSG
+58 LC
-67 AGGAMVGQNVSNIA
+67 A
-81 LFLAAVTAG
+81 
-90 TACAVR
+90 
-96 AWRERAARRV
+96 
-106 RWAWG
+106 AWG
-111 LVGAGSLSWGVG
+111 CLVKVWQADGRRARLAWALTGLGSLSWGVG
-123 QAFCIWY
+123 QMFCIWY
-130 ETVLGRA
+130 ETVLDQE

-158 LLLLPVSRQSLA
+158 LLLLPMSRQSVA

-197 LVQQGA
+197 LVHQGA
-203 DSRLGLLI
+203 DSSLALLI
-211 TLWYPGGDVVVL
+211 TLWYPAGDVVVL
-223 TIVLFMVA
+223 TVVLFMLA

-237 RRPLSLPLVGAGLVA
+237 SRPMSLPLVGVGLLA
-252 FTVSDSGYAYLTLL
+252 FTVSDSGYAYLTLI
-266 DTYGSGNVL
+266 DSYGSGAVL
-275 DLGWFT
+275 DLGWFA

-289 ARRPERAY
+289 SRKPGTAH
-297 AEQEVH
+297 AEEDGH
-303 DLAQPLGVMLPYL
+303 ALTRPLGVMLPYL
-316 AVLGALV
+316 AVLAALV

-331 DGAHDMFVSWSRSA
+331 HGMHDTIVSWSRSA

-360 NRSLTRG
+360 NRVLTRD
-367 LEARVEARTTELR
+367 LELRVETRTAELK
-380 ASEQRFQALVQHSS
+380 ASEQRFRALVQHSS
-394 DVVTVIDAQGV
+394 DVVTVMAADGT
-405 VTYQSESVARVFG
+405 VTYQSESIERVFG
-418 YDPAYFSGLRLTE
+418 YDPVFATGIVLPDAINPE
-431 RILAES
+431 AGRILG
-437 VPALTAAVE
+437 E
-446 AITGTAYATRVVE
+446 AIDAIRDTPYASRVVE
-459 LPMLHADGHRCLAE
+459 IPMAHADGHRCLAE
-473 VTLTNLLEDP
+473 VTMTNLLTDA
-483 SVRGI
+483 SVHGI

-520 ALFKDRLE
+520 ALFKERVE
-528 VALRRRADVAILFL
+528 AALRHRREDRSVAILFL

-559 DVLLMQVAM
+559 DTLLVQVAG
-568 RLGEAV
+568 RLGAAV
-574 RDGDTVAR
+574 RPGDTVAR

-590 LIDAVGAP
+590 LIDEVAGAE
-598 GDADDLATRII
+598 DADELAGRII
-609 AALDEQFV
+609 AALDESFG

-635 PDARDADQLM
+635 LDAQDADQLM

-656 SAGSGQFA
+656 SAGSGLFA

-678 QLAADL
+678 QLGADL
-684 RRALETGG
+684 RRALDGDAN
-692 ELEMHYQPTIELRT
+692 ELQLHYQPTIELRT
-706 GQIVGF
+706 GDIVGF

-745 QWVLAE
+745 RWVLAE
-751 SCRQAVA
+751 ASRQAVA
-758 WGMGAP
+758 WGFDQPG
-764 ERAMTMAVN
+764 RALTMAVN
-773 VSGRQF
+773 VSGVQF
-779 DQPGLPG
+779 DQPDLPQ
-786 IVAAVLAETGL
+786 IVASVLAETGL
-797 PAQRLCLEMTE
+797 PPDRLCLEMTE

-825 KDIGVRLAIDDF
+825 KDIGVKLAIDDF

-855 KIDRSFVERLS
+855 KIDRSFVERLT
-866 GATPDA
+866 GAAPDA

-910 AQGYYFSRPLPAAE
+910 AQGYYFSRPLPAGE
-924 AGLLLQEHK
+924 AGRLLRD
-933 PAVAA
+933 PAAIAA

>member
-1 MPAGLAAQLARPG
+1 MLGRML
-14 PDQGG
+14 
-19 TSAHRIG
+19 HVV
-26 GTMASWPG
+26 
-34 SLLRAAAPT
+34 APT
-43 RGYALLCAGAATVTA
+43 RGHAVLCGTAAAVTVVLFAALVT
-58 LLCVVFVSG
+58 G
-67 AGGAMVGQNVSNIA
+67 AGGPIAAQNTSNVA
-81 LFLAAVTAG
+81 LFAAALTA
-90 TACAVR
+90 
-96 AWRERAARRV
+96 AWGCFAKALRPAGRRV
-106 RWAWG
+106 RSSWT
-111 LVGAGSLSWGVG
+111 LVGLGAFSWAVG
-123 QAFCIWY
+123 QMFCIWY
-130 ETVLGRA
+130 ETILGVE

-158 LLLLPVSRQSLA
+158 LLLLPVSRQSVA

-183 VSLLLIT
+183 ASLLLIT
-190 WVLILGP
+190 WTLILGP
-197 LVQQGA
+197 LARQGA
-203 DSRLGLLI
+203 DSFLALLV

-223 TIVLFMVA
+223 TVVLFTLA
-231 RLRRGG
+231 RLRSGG
-237 RRPLSLPLVGAGLVA
+237 QRPMSMPLVGTGLVT
-252 FTVSDSGYAYLTLL
+252 FTVSDSGYAYLTLI
-266 DTYGSGNVL
+266 DSYGSGAVL
-275 DLGWFT
+275 DLGWFV
-281 GFALILLA
+281 GFMLILIA
-289 ARRPERAY
+289 ARKPDGPHAVQD
-297 AEQEVH
+297 AEA
-303 DLAQPLGVMLPYL
+303 LARPLGVMLPYL

-323 TSTFEVLR
+323 TSSFEVLR
-331 DGAHDMFVSWSRSA
+331 HGTHDPVVSWSRSA

-360 NRSLTRG
+360 NRNLTRD
-367 LEARVEARTTELR
+367 LEHRVEARTAELR

-394 DVVTVIDAQGV
+394 DVVTVVSLDGV
-405 VTYQSESVARVFG
+405 VTYQSESIARVFG
-418 YDPAYFSGLRLTE
+418 YDRDQVTGQRLTSFLPDE
-431 RILAES
+431 ARDRINEAFG
-437 VPALTAAVE
+437 AV
-446 AITGTAYATRVVE
+446 ADTPYASRVVE
-459 LPMLHADGHRCLAE
+459 IPMRHADGHHRLAE
-473 VTLTNLLEDP
+473 VTVTNLLGDRN
-483 SVRGI
+483 VQGL

-520 ALFKDRLE
+520 ALFKDRVEL
-528 VALRRRADVAILFL
+528 ALRRRGDADIAVLFL

-559 DVLLMQVAM
+559 DQLLVQVAD
-568 RLGEAV
+568 RLAAAV
-574 RDGDTVAR
+574 RPGDTVAR

-590 LIDAVGAP
+590 LIDLAGDTGGAAT
-598 GDADDLATRII
+598 DAEDLATRII
-609 AALDEQFV
+609 DALDRQFD
-617 IDNQE
+617 IDNTE

-635 PDARDADQLM
+635 PDASDADQLM

-656 SAGSGQFA
+656 AAGEGTFA
-664 RYDPQMHSGLVERL
+664 RYDPAMHSGLVDRL

-684 RRALETGG
+684 RRALDNTD
-692 ELEMHYQPTIELRT
+692 ELVLYYQPTIELRSGT
-706 GQIVGF
+706 ITGF

-718 RHPVRGMISPVDF
+718 RHPVRGMISPADF

-751 SCRQAVA
+751 ACRQGVE
-758 WGMGAP
+758 WGAHDP
-764 ERAMTMAVN
+764 DRVLTMAVN

-779 DQPGLPG
+779 DQPDLPA
-786 IVAAVLAETGL
+786 IVAGVLADTGL
-797 PAQRLCLEMTE
+797 PAERLCLEMTE

-820 VLLSL
+820 VLVSL
-825 KDIGVRLAIDDF
+825 KEIGVKLAIDDF

-855 KIDRSFVERLS
+855 KIDRSFVERIG

-910 AQGYYFSRPLPAAE
+910 AQGYYFSRPLPADE
-924 AGLLLQEHK
+924 AGALLRD
-933 PAVAA
+933 PAALAA

>member
-1 MPAGLAAQLARPG
+1 MLSR
-14 PDQGG
+14 
-19 TSAHRIG
+19 
-26 GTMASWPG
+26 
-34 SLLRAAAPT
+34 LRHVVAPT
-43 RGYALLCAGAATVTA
+43 RGYAILCGAAAGSTAVLFVALVT
-58 LLCVVFVSG
+58 G
-67 AGGAMVGQNVSNIA
+67 AGGPIVAQNTSNVA
-81 LFLAAVTAG
+81 LFVAALAAAWGCFAKALRPAG
-90 TACAVR
+90 
-96 AWRERAARRV
+96 RRV
-106 RWAWG
+106 RSSWTLTGLGAFSWA
-111 LVGAGSLSWGVG
+111 VG
-123 QAFCIWY
+123 QMFCIWY
-130 ETVLGRA
+130 ETILGTE

-158 LLLLPVSRQSLA
+158 LLLLPMSRQSVA

-183 VSLLLIT
+183 ASLLLIT

-197 LVQQGA
+197 LARQGA
-203 DSRLGLLI
+203 DSFLALLV

-223 TIVLFMVA
+223 TVVLFTLA
-231 RLRRGG
+231 RLRSGG
-237 RRPLSLPLVGAGLVA
+237 QRPMSMPLVGTGLAA
-252 FTVSDSGYAYLTLL
+252 FTVSDSGYAYLTLI
-266 DTYGSGNVL
+266 DNYGSGAVL
-275 DLGWFT
+275 DLGWFV
-281 GFALILLA
+281 GFVLILLA
-289 ARRPERAY
+289 ARKPDGRQKAERVDA
-297 AEQEVH
+297 
-303 DLAQPLGVMLPYL
+303 LARPLGVMLPYL

-331 DGAHDMFVSWSRSA
+331 HGAHDQVVSWTRSA

-360 NRSLTRG
+360 NRNLTRD
-367 LEARVEARTTELR
+367 LEDRVEARTAELR

-394 DVVTVIDAQGV
+394 DVVTVVSLDGV
-405 VTYQSESVARVFG
+405 VTYQSESISRVFG
-418 YDPAYFSGLRLTE
+418 FAREHVTGQ
-431 RILAES
+431 RILDFLGDEARERLEE
-437 VPALTAAVE
+437 AFGAV
-446 AITGTAYATRVVE
+446 ADTPYASRVVE
-459 LPMLHADGHRCLAE
+459 IPMRHADGHFRLAE
-473 VTLTNLLEDP
+473 VTVTNLLGDLN
-483 SVRGI
+483 VQGL

-520 ALFKDRLE
+520 ALFKDRVEL
-528 VALRRRADVAILFL
+528 ALRRRGDADIAVLFL

-559 DVLLMQVAM
+559 DQLLVQVAD
-568 RLGEAV
+568 RLAAAV
-574 RDGDTVAR
+574 RPGDTVAR

-590 LIDAVGAP
+590 LIDIVGEA
-598 GDADDLATRII
+598 GDADELATRII
-609 AALDEQFV
+609 DALDLQFD
-617 IDNQE
+617 IDNTE

-635 PDARDADQLM
+635 PDAADADQLM

-656 SAGSGQFA
+656 AAGEGTFA
-664 RYDPQMHSGLVERL
+664 RYDPTMHSGLVDRL

-684 RRALETGG
+684 RRALDNKD
-692 ELEMHYQPTIELRT
+692 ELELHYQPTIELRSGT
-706 GQIVGF
+706 IIGF

-718 RHPVRGMISPVDF
+718 RHPVRGMISPADF

-751 SCRQAVA
+751 ASRQCVE
-758 WGMGAP
+758 WGAYDP
-764 ERAMTMAVN
+764 DRVLTMAVN

-779 DQPGLPG
+779 DQPDLPA
-786 IVAAVLAETGL
+786 IVAGVLADTGL
-797 PAQRLCLEMTE
+797 PAERLCLEMTE

-825 KDIGVRLAIDDF
+825 KEIGVKLAIDDF

-855 KIDRSFVERLS
+855 KIDRSFVERIG

-910 AQGYYFSRPLPAAE
+910 AQGYYFSRPLPAEE
-924 AGLLLQEHK
+924 AGALLRD
-933 PAVAA
+933 PAALVA